1 MSTILRQ
8 LTDTDLLPGS
18 VSSAAGGIYVTHIHD
33 LCEQTAA
40 FNGFPGNRGKI
51 DNLAAVMQSGESGKR
66 SYRIRRIKPDG
77 LSYARDIADRYGLNF
92 TDHNSFRQ

>member
-1 MSTILRQ
+1 
-8 LTDTDLLPGS
+8 
-18 VSSAAGGIYVTHIHD
+18 
-33 LCEQTAA
+33 
-40 FNGFPGNRGKI
+40 
-51 DNLAAVMQSGESGKR
+51 MQSGESGKR